1 MKFEH
6 YETGG
11 FFDEMF
17 EPGCEP
23 RAAARALVQLIETMT
38 DGELLRRQQSAERAL
53 LHMGITFNVYGDS
66 AGTERIFPFDLV
78 PRIVS
83 AAEWQWIE
91 RGLKQRIRALNLFID
106 DIYHSQKIVE
116 NGVVPA
122 EIVRTAASF
131 RKQCVDMNPPGGVW
145 CHITGTDLV
154 RDRGGQIYVL
164 EDNLR
169 CPSGVSYVLKNRVV
183 MKRTFPKVFESSR
196 IRPVDDYPGQLRDL
210 LESLSGASVESPRV
224 VLLTPGVHNSAYF
237 EHSFLAQ
244 QMGVELVE
252 GRDLVVSDGF
262 VWMRTTKGFE
272 RVDVIY
278 RRIDD
283 DFLDPK
289 TFRRDSALGVAGLM
303 DVYRA
308 GRVALVNAPGTGVAD
323 DKVVYAYV
331 PDIVKYYLGEEI
343 VIPNVPTFLCARDA
357 DRKHVLA
364 HLPELVV
371 KAANESGGYG
381 MLMGPSSTKDQQ
393 EEFARRIE
401 ANPRNYIAQP
411 TLSLSRVPTIVD
423 GAFKGRHVDLRP
435 YILYGKDILVLP
447 GGLTRVAL
455 KEGSLV
461 VNSSQGGGS
470 KDTWVLAD
478 DLRLGGSTV
487 GDTGRRGAGVG
498 SQSPLPIGAE
508 S

>member
-1 MKFEH
+1 MRFAQ
-6 YETGG
+6 YATGA

-17 EPGCEP
+17 AGPGRP
-23 RAAARALVQLIETMT
+23 RTSAGPLVQFIDNLP
-38 DGELLRRQQSAERAL
+38 DGELLRRQRSAERAL
-53 LHMGITFNVYGDS
+53 LNLGITFNVYGDS

-78 PRIVS
+78 PRIVP
-83 AAEWQWIE
+83 AGEWATIE

-106 DIYHSQKIVE
+106 DVYHDRKIVKD
-116 NGVVPA
+116 GVVPA
-122 EIVRTAASF
+122 DVLQSATSF
-131 RKQCVDMNPPGGVW
+131 RSACAGMRPPHGIW

-154 RDRGGQIYVL
+154 RDGDGQIYVL

-169 CPSGVSYVLKNRVV
+169 CPSGVSYVLENRIV

-196 IRPVDDYPGQLRDL
+196 IRPVDDYPHRLRDM
-210 LESLSGASVESPRV
+210 LEYLAPANVEAPRV
-224 VLLTPGVHNSAYF
+224 VLLTPGIYNSAYF

-252 GRDLVVSDGF
+252 GRDLVVFDGY

-283 DFLDPK
+283 DFLDP
-289 TFRRDSALGVAGLM
+289 TVFRADSVLGVPGLM
-303 DVYRA
+303 EVYEA
-308 GRVALVNAPGTGVAD
+308 GRVALANAPGTGVAD
-323 DKVVYAYV
+323 DKVVYCYV
-331 PDIVKYYLGEEI
+331 PEIVKYYLGEDI
-343 VIPNVPTFLCARDA
+343 VLPNVPTYVCDREA
-357 DRKHVLA
+357 DRQYVLE
-364 HLPELVV
+364 HLPSLVV

-381 MLMGPSSTKDQQ
+381 MLVGPHSTKAEQ
-393 EEFARRIE
+393 EEFARRIQ
-401 ANPRNYIAQP
+401 AAPRNYIAQP

-423 GAFKGRHVDLRP
+423 GSFQGRHVDLRP
-435 YILYGKDILVLP
+435 YILYGKDIFVLP

-478 DLRLGGSTV
+478 D
-487 GDTGRRGAGVG
+487 
-498 SQSPLPIGAE
+498 PAE
-508 S
+508 AVS